1 MRAISSFCA
10 RSNDV
15 ATVEF
20 EPQSIAPPAVQSTR
34 FFNEGD
40 GHAVLLLHGLSSSP
54 LELRF
59 LARYLQSEGFTV
71 CAPVIEGY
79 SAGTRDLPMER
90 WLEGAVREFD
100 ALAARYERVSICGL
114 SIGGAL
120 ALRLVR
126 ARPSAQSLVLLSLTL
141 AYDGWAI
148 PWYRF
153 LLDWAYYTPL
163 RGRYRYREA
172 EPFGLRNEALR
183 AKIARAMQRNAFSEV
198 GPSTI
203 ALPALHQALRMA
215 RAARKEVAAI
225 QNDTLV
231 IHAIDDETSSPRNP
245 RYVIDHIGSSFLRT
259 VWLDDSYHMITSD
272 NEREIVARET
282 ALFLRESEVAHG
294 AGRDGGQ
301 PVVSKALARR
311 LRQLAAVGQ
320 R

>member
-1 MRAISSFCA
+1 M
-10 RSNDV
+10 
-15 ATVEF
+15 ATVET
-20 EPQSIAPPAVQSTR
+20 ERNVREAPAAQPEGIFS
-34 FFNEGD
+34 EGD

-54 LELRF
+54 IELRY

-71 CAPVIEGY
+71 RAPLIEGF
-79 SAGTRDLPMER
+79 SAGSREQAMEH
-90 WLEGAVREFD
+90 WVEGAVREFD
-100 ALAARYERVSICGL
+100 ALVARYERVSVCGL

-126 ARPSAQSLVLLSLTL
+126 ERPAAQSLVLLSLTL

-163 RGRYRYREA
+163 RHRYRYREA
-172 EPFGLRNEALR
+172 EPFGVRNEALR
-183 AKIARAMQRNAFSEV
+183 KKIARAMQRNSFSEV

-203 ALPALHQALRMA
+203 SLPALHQALRLS
-215 RAARKEVAAI
+215 RAARKDVASI
-225 QNDTLV
+225 ETDTLV

-245 RYVIDHIGSSFLRT
+245 RYVIDHIGANFLRT
-259 VWLDDSYHMITSD
+259 LWLDDSYHMITSD

-282 ALFLRESEVAHG
+282 ALFLRESEVARG
-294 AGRDGGQ
+294 SNDASNQ

-311 LRQLAAVGQ
+311 LRQLAAVG
-320 R
+320 RKKA

>member
-1 MRAISSFCA
+1 MEQW
-10 RSNDV
+10 
-15 ATVEF
+15 VE
-20 EPQSIAPPAVQSTR
+20 
-34 FFNEGD
+34 
-40 GHAVLLLHGLSSSP
+40 
-54 LELRF
+54 
-59 LARYLQSEGFTV
+59 
-71 CAPVIEGY
+71 
-79 SAGTRDLPMER
+79 SA
-90 WLEGAVREFD
+90 AREFD

-120 ALRLVR
+120 AMRLIR
-126 ARPSAQSLVLLSLTL
+126 ERPSAQSLVLLSLTL

-163 RGRYRYREA
+163 RHTYRYRES
-172 EPFGLRNEALR
+172 EPFGVRNEALR
-183 AKIARAMQRNAFSEV
+183 KKIARAMQRNSFSEV

-203 ALPALHQALRMA
+203 SMPALHQALRLA
-215 RAARKEVAAI
+215 RSARKDVAAI
-225 QNDTLV
+225 ENDTLV

-245 RYVIDHIGSSFLRT
+245 RYVIDNIGANFLRT
-259 VWLDDSYHMITSD
+259 LWLDDSYHMITSD

-282 ALFLRESEVAHG
+282 TLFLRESEVAHG
-294 AGRDGGQ
+294 AGREGGQ